1 MYESRLIERRDEEI
15 PMAQPRILVTGA
27 TGKVGGAVVTQLHA
41 AGVPVRALVRGEA
54 DFPEGVQ
61 AVRGDLGDPAS
72 LDTALAGVDS
82 VFLVWP
88 FLSAEGASDVIDA
101 IGKHARRVVYL
112 SSAGVG
118 SEKEEPGEAIT
129 MFHTELERLI
139 EASGLEWTALRP
151 TGFASNTLGWAEE
164 VRTTGA
170 VRAPL
175 ARLARPLIHEADM
188 AAVAVQALTTDAL
201 LGARPVLTG
210 PELITQERQVALI
223 GEAIGRPVRFE
234 EITLDEAAEQMKAAG
249 YPPELVE
256 AVLPAQAELLDYP
269 EPVNDEV
276 ERITGTAARSF
287 QEWAADHA
295 SDFR

>member
-1 MYESRLIERRDEEI
+1 MT
-15 PMAQPRILVTGA
+15 QPRILVTGA
-27 TGKVGGAVVTQLHA
+27 TGKVGGAVVAQLHA
-41 AGVPVRALVRGEA
+41 AGVPVRALVRGDA

-72 LDTALAGVDS
+72 LDAALEGVDA

-88 FLSAEGASDVIDA
+88 FLSAEGASDVIDV

-118 SEKEEPGEAIT
+118 GESEKPGEAIT
-129 MFHTELERLI
+129 MFHTELERLV
-139 EASGLEWTALRP
+139 EASGLQWTALRP
-151 TGFASNTLGWAEE
+151 TGFAGNTLGWAQE
-164 VRTTGA
+164 VRATNA

-175 ARLARPLIHEADM
+175 AQLARPLIHEADM
-188 AAVAVQALTTDAL
+188 AAVAVQALTSDAL
-201 LGARPVLTG
+201 LGARPVITG

-234 EITLDEAAEQMKAAG
+234 EITLNEAIEQMKAAG
-249 YPPELVE
+249 YPAELVE
-256 AVLPAQAELLDYP
+256 AVLPAQAEMLENP

-276 ERITGTAARSF
+276 ERITGTPARSF
-287 QEWAADHA
+287 REWAADHA
-295 SDFR
+295 ADFR

>member
-1 MYESRLIERRDEEI
+1 MTRPE
-15 PMAQPRILVTGA
+15 ILVTGA
-27 TGKVGGAVVTQLHA
+27 TGKVGGALVSRLHA

-54 DFPEGVQ
+54 DFPEGVR

-72 LDTALAGVDS
+72 LDTALRGVDA

-88 FLSAEGASDVIDA
+88 FMSAEGASDVIDA

-118 SEKEEPGEAIT
+118 SEEEKPGEAIT

-175 ARLARPLIHEADM
+175 ARLARPLIHEADI
-188 AAVAVQALTTDAL
+188 AAVAARALTTDAL
-201 LGARPVLTG
+201 LGARPLITG
-210 PELITQERQVALI
+210 PEPVTQERQVALI

-234 EITLDEAAEQMKAAG
+234 EITLDEAGAQMRAAG
-249 YPPELVE
+249 WPAELVE
-256 AVLPAQAELLDYP
+256 AVLPAQLEMLDHP

-276 ERITGTAARSF
+276 ERITGTPARSF
-287 QEWAADHA
+287 REWAVDHA
-295 SDFR
+295 ADFR

>member
-1 MYESRLIERRDEEI
+1 MT
-15 PMAQPRILVTGA
+15 QPTILVTGA
-27 TGKVGGAVVTQLHA
+27 TGKVGGAVVAQLHS

-54 DFPEGVQ
+54 NFPEGVQ

-72 LDTALAGVDS
+72 LGTALEGVDT

-118 SEKEEPGEAIT
+118 NEQEEPGEAIT

-164 VRTTGA
+164 LRTTGA

-188 AAVAVQALTTDAL
+188 AAVAVEALTTDAL
-201 LGARPVLTG
+201 LGARPLITG
-210 PELITQERQVALI
+210 PELVTQERQVALI
-223 GEAIGRPVRFE
+223 SEAIGCPVRFE
-234 EITLDEAAEQMKAAG
+234 EITLDEAAEQMRAVG
-249 YPPELVE
+249 YPAELVE
-256 AVLPAQAELLDYP
+256 AIVPAQAEMLARP

-276 ERITGTAARSF
+276 ERITGTPARSF
-287 QEWAADHA
+287 QEWAVDHA
-295 SDFR
+295 ADFR

>member
-1 MYESRLIERRDEEI
+1 M
-15 PMAQPRILVTGA
+15 TGA
-27 TGKVGGAVVTQLHA
+27 TGNVGGAVVTQLHA
-41 AGVPVRALVRGEA
+41 ANVPVRALVRGEA

-72 LDTALAGVDS
+72 LDTALEGVDS

-88 FLSAEGASDVIDA
+88 FLSADGASDVIDA
-101 IGKHARRVVYL
+101 IGKRARRVVYL
-112 SSAGVG
+112 SSEGVG
-118 SEKEEPGEAIT
+118 SGQEKPGEAIT

-164 VRTTGA
+164 IRTTGT

-188 AAVAVQALTTDAL
+188 AAVAVQALTTDTL
-201 LGARPVLTG
+201 LGSRPLITG

-223 GEAIGRPVRFE
+223 SEAIGRPVRFE
-234 EITLDEAAEQMKAAG
+234 EIALDEAIEQMKAAG
-249 YPPELVE
+249 YPAELVE
-256 AVLPAQAELLDYP
+256 AVMPAQAEMLDKP

-276 ERITGTAARSF
+276 ERITGTPARSF
-287 QEWAADHA
+287 REWAVDHA
-295 SDFR
+295 ADFR

>member
-1 MYESRLIERRDEEI
+1 MYESRGIERRGGEI
-15 PMAQPRILVTGA
+15 AMTQPRILVTGA
-27 TGKVGGAVVTQLHA
+27 TGKVGGAVVTRLHA
-41 AGVPVRALVRGEA
+41 AGVPVRALVRGDA

-61 AVRGDLGDPAS
+61 AVRGDLSDPAS
-72 LDTALAGVDS
+72 LDMALEGVDS

-101 IGKHARRVVYL
+101 IGKRARRVVYL

-118 SEKEEPGEAIT
+118 GEEEPGEAIT

-164 VRTTGA
+164 VRTTGV

-201 LGARPVLTG
+201 VGARPVITG
-210 PELITQERQVALI
+210 LELVTQERQVALI

-234 EITLDEAAEQMKAAG
+234 EISPDEAIEQMKAAG
-249 YPPELVE
+249 YPAELVE
-256 AVLPAQAELLDYP
+256 ALVPAQAGMLDDP

-276 ERITGTAARSF
+276 ERITGTPARSF
-287 QEWAADHA
+287 REWAVDHA
-295 SDFR
+295 ADFS

>member
-1 MYESRLIERRDEEI
+1 MT
-15 PMAQPRILVTGA
+15 QPRILVTGA
-27 TGKVGGAVVTQLHA
+27 TGQVGGAVVAHLHA

-72 LDTALAGVDS
+72 LGAALEGVDA

-112 SSAGVG
+112 SSSGVG
-118 SEKEEPGEAIT
+118 VEEEPGETIT
-129 MFHTELERLI
+129 VLHAELERMI

-151 TGFASNTLGWAEE
+151 TGFARNALGWAEE
-164 VRTTGA
+164 IRTTGT

-175 ARLARPLIHEADM
+175 ANLARPLIHEADM
-188 AAVAVQALTTDAL
+188 AAVAVRALTTDAL
-201 LGARPVLTG
+201 LGARPLITG
-210 PELITQERQVALI
+210 PELVTQERQVALI

-234 EITLDEAAEQMKAAG
+234 EVSLDEAAAQMRAMGWPA
-249 YPPELVE
+249 ELVD
-256 AVLPAQAELLDYP
+256 AVLPAQAKMIEEP

-276 ERITGTAARSF
+276 ERITGTPARSF
-287 QEWAADHA
+287 REWAVDHA
-295 SDFR
+295 EDFR

>member
-1 MYESRLIERRDEEI
+1 MTQ
-15 PMAQPRILVTGA
+15 PMILVTGA
-27 TGKVGGAVVTQLHA
+27 TGKVGGAVVAQLHA

-54 DFPEGVQ
+54 ELPEGVK

-72 LDTALAGVDS
+72 LGTALEGVDA

-118 SEKEEPGEAIT
+118 SQKEKPGEAIT
-129 MFHTELERLI
+129 MFHTELERLV

-151 TGFASNTLGWAEE
+151 TGFASNTLGWADE
-164 VRTTGA
+164 VRTTGT

-175 ARLARPLIHEADM
+175 ARLARPLIHEADI
-188 AAVAVQALTTDAL
+188 AAVAVRALTTDAL
-201 LGARPVLTG
+201 LGAHPVLTG

-234 EITLDEAAEQMKAAG
+234 EIALDEAAEQMKAAG
-249 YPPELVE
+249 YPAELVE
-256 AVLPAQAELLDYP
+256 AVLPAQAEMIDDP

-276 ERITGTAARSF
+276 ERITGAPARSF
-287 QEWAADHA
+287 REWAVDHA
-295 SDFR
+295 ADFR

>member
-1 MYESRLIERRDEEI
+1 MTRS
-15 PMAQPRILVTGA
+15 RILVTGA
-27 TGKVGGAVVTQLHA
+27 TGKVGGAVVNRLHA
-41 AGVPVRALVRGEA
+41 AGVPVRALVRREA
-54 DFPEGVQ
+54 DLPEGVQ

-72 LDTALAGVDS
+72 LDAALEGVDA

-88 FLSAEGASDVIDA
+88 FLSAEGASDVIDV

-118 SEKEEPGEAIT
+118 DQKDEPGEAIT

-151 TGFASNTLGWAEE
+151 TGFASNTLGWAQEI
-164 VRTTGA
+164 RTTGV

-188 AAVAVQALTTDAL
+188 AAVAVQALRTDAL
-201 LGARPVLTG
+201 LGTRPLITG

-234 EITLDEAAEQMKAAG
+234 EVSLEEAIEQMKAAG
-249 YPPELVE
+249 YPAELVE
-256 AVLPAQAELLDYP
+256 AVLPAQAEMLDNP

-276 ERITGTAARSF
+276 ERITGTPARTF
-287 QEWAADHA
+287 REWAIDHA
-295 SDFR
+295 ADFR

>member
-1 MYESRLIERRDEEI
+1 MT
-15 PMAQPRILVTGA
+15 QPRILVTGA
-27 TGKVGGAVVTQLHA
+27 TGNVGGAVVAQLHA

-72 LDTALAGVDS
+72 LDAALEGIDS

-88 FLSAEGASDVIDA
+88 FLSAEGAPDTIDA
-101 IGKHARRVVYL
+101 IRKRAKRVVYL
-112 SSAGVG
+112 SSEGVG
-118 SEKEEPGEAIT
+118 SEEPGEAIT

-175 ARLARPLIHEADM
+175 ATLARPLIHEADI
-188 AAVAVQALTTDAL
+188 AAVAVKALTTDAL
-201 LGARPVLTG
+201 IGARPVITG
-210 PELITQERQVALI
+210 LELVTHERQVTLI
-223 GEAIGRPVRFE
+223 SEAIGRPVRFVE
-234 EITLDEAAEQMKAAG
+234 VTLEEAAEQMMAAG
-249 YPPELVE
+249 YPAELVE
-256 AVLPAQAELLDYP
+256 AVVPAQAEMLDNP

-276 ERITGTAARSF
+276 RRITGSPARSF
-287 QEWAADHA
+287 RQWAVDHAAD
-295 SDFR
+295 FR

>member
-1 MYESRLIERRDEEI
+1 MT
-15 PMAQPRILVTGA
+15 QPRILVTGA

-41 AGVPVRALVRGEA
+41 SGVPVRALVRGEA

-61 AVRGDLGDPAS
+61 AVRGDLSDPVS
-72 LDTALAGVDS
+72 LDTALEGVDS

-101 IGKHARRVVYL
+101 IGKRARRVVYL
-112 SSAGVG
+112 SSEGVG
-118 SEKEEPGEAIT
+118 SEGEEPGEAIT

-175 ARLARPLIHEADM
+175 ARLARPLIHEADI

-201 LGARPVLTG
+201 LGARPLLTG
-210 PELITQERQVALI
+210 LELVTQDRQVALI
-223 GEAIGRPVRFE
+223 SEAIGRPVRSE
-234 EITLDEAAEQMKAAG
+234 EVTLDQAIEQMKAAG

-256 AVLPAQAELLDYP
+256 AILPAQADMLDNP

-276 ERITGTAARSF
+276 ERITGTPARSF
-287 QEWAADHA
+287 REWAVDHA
-295 SDFR
+295 ADFR

>member
-1 MYESRLIERRDEEI
+1 MT
-15 PMAQPRILVTGA
+15 QPRILVAGA
-27 TGKVGGAVVTQLHA
+27 TGRVGGAVVAQLHA

-72 LDTALAGVDS
+72 LGAALEGVDA

-101 IGKHARRVVYL
+101 IGKRARRVVYL

-118 SEKEEPGEAIT
+118 SGEEEPGEAIT
-129 MFHTELERLI
+129 AFHAELERLV

-175 ARLARPLIHEADM
+175 ARLARPLIHEADI

-201 LGARPVLTG
+201 LGARPLLTG
-210 PELITQERQVALI
+210 PELVTQERQVALI
-223 GEAIGRPVRFE
+223 GEAIGRPVRFD
-234 EITLDEAAEQMKAAG
+234 EITLAEAAEKMKAAG
-249 YPPELVE
+249 YPAELVK
-256 AVLPAQAELLDYP
+256 AVLPVQAKMLDNP
-269 EPVNDEV
+269 EPVNGEV
-276 ERITGTAARSF
+276 ERVTGTPARTF
-287 QEWAADHA
+287 QEWAVDHA
-295 SDFR
+295 TDFR

>member
-1 MYESRLIERRDEEI
+1 
-15 PMAQPRILVTGA
+15 MAQPMILVTGA

-41 AGVPVRALVRGEA
+41 AGVPVRALVRGES
-54 DFPEGVQ
+54 DFPEGVE

-72 LDTALAGVDS
+72 LGTALEGVDS

-118 SEKEEPGEAIT
+118 GEKEKPGEAIT
-129 MFHTELERLI
+129 MFHTELERLV

-164 VRTTGA
+164 VRSTGA

-175 ARLARPLIHEADM
+175 ARLARPLIHEADI
-188 AAVAVQALTTDAL
+188 AAVAVQALMTDAL
-201 LGARPVLTG
+201 LGARPLLTG

-223 GEAIGRPVRFE
+223 GEVIGRPVRLE
-234 EITLDEAAEQMKAAG
+234 EIALDEAAEQMTAAG
-249 YPPELVE
+249 YPAELVE
-256 AVLPAQAELLDYP
+256 AVLPAQEAMIDNP

-276 ERITGTAARSF
+276 ERITGAPARSF
-287 QEWAADHA
+287 QEWVVDHAAD
-295 SDFR
+295 FR

>member
-1 MYESRLIERRDEEI
+1 MT
-15 PMAQPRILVTGA
+15 QPRILVTGA
-27 TGKVGGAVVTQLHA
+27 TGNVGGAVVAQLHA
-41 AGVPVRALVRGEA
+41 AGVLVRALVRGEA

-61 AVRGDLGDPAS
+61 AVRGDLADPAS
-72 LDTALAGVDS
+72 LDTALEGIDS

-101 IGKHARRVVYL
+101 IGKRAKRVVYL
-112 SSAGVG
+112 SSEGVG
-118 SEKEEPGEAIT
+118 GGTEEPGEAIT
-129 MFHTELERLI
+129 MFHTELERLV

-164 VRTTGA
+164 VRATGA

-175 ARLARPLIHEADM
+175 ATLARPLIHEADM

-201 LGARPVLTG
+201 LGARPVITG
-210 PELITQERQVALI
+210 RELVTQERQVALI

-234 EITLDEAAEQMKAAG
+234 EVTLDEAIEQMKAAG
-249 YPPELVE
+249 WPAELME
-256 AVLPAQAELLDYP
+256 AVMPAQAEMLVNP

-276 ERITGTAARSF
+276 ERITGTPARSF
-287 QEWAADHA
+287 REWAVDHA
-295 SDFR
+295 ADFR

>member
-1 MYESRLIERRDEEI
+1 MT
-15 PMAQPRILVTGA
+15 QPRILVTGA
-27 TGKVGGAVVTQLHA
+27 TGKVGGAVVAQLHA
-41 AGVPVRALVRGEA
+41 MGVPVRALVRGES
-54 DFPEGVQ
+54 DFPEGVR

-72 LDTALAGVDS
+72 LDTALEGVDS

-88 FLSAEGASDVIDA
+88 FLSAEGASEVIDA

-118 SEKEEPGEAIT
+118 NEKEKEKPGEAIT

-201 LGARPVLTG
+201 LGARPLLTG
-210 PELITQERQVALI
+210 PELITQEQQVALI

-234 EITLDEAAEQMKAAG
+234 EIALDEAAERMRAAG
-249 YPPELVE
+249 YPAELVA
-256 AVLPAQAELLDYP
+256 AVLPAQAEMIDNP
-269 EPVNDEV
+269 EPVNGEV
-276 ERITGTAARSF
+276 ERITGAPARSF
-287 QEWAADHA
+287 REWAVDHA
-295 SDFR
+295 ADFR

>member
-1 MYESRLIERRDEEI
+1 MT
-15 PMAQPRILVTGA
+15 QPKILVAGA

-41 AGVPVRALVRGEA
+41 AGVPVRALTRGKVS
-54 DFPEGVQ
+54 FPEGVQ
-61 AVRGDLGDPAS
+61 AVRGDLSDPTS
-72 LDTALAGVDS
+72 LDAALAGIDS

-88 FLSAEGASDVIDA
+88 FLSAEGAPAVIDA

-118 SEKEEPGEAIT
+118 DEKPGEAIT

-139 EASGLEWTALRP
+139 EASGLDWTALRP

-175 ARLARPLIHEADM
+175 PKLARPLIHEADI

-201 LGARPVLTG
+201 LGARPLITG
-210 PELITQERQVALI
+210 PELVTQERQVALI

-234 EITLDEAAEQMKAAG
+234 EITLDEAIEQMKAAG
-249 YPPELVE
+249 YPVELVE
-256 AVLPAQAELLDYP
+256 AVMPAQAEMLNNP

-276 ERITGTAARSF
+276 KRITGTPARPF
-287 QEWAADHA
+287 REWAVDHA
-295 SDFR
+295 ADFR

>member
-1 MYESRLIERRDEEI
+1 MT
-15 PMAQPRILVTGA
+15 QPRILVTGA
-27 TGKVGGAVVTQLHA
+27 TGKVGGAVLTQLHA
-41 AGVPVRALVRGEA
+41 AGVPVRALLRGKA

-72 LDTALAGVDS
+72 LDTALEGIDA

-101 IGKHARRVVYL
+101 IAKHARRVVYL

-139 EASGLEWTALRP
+139 EASGVEWTALRP

-201 LGARPVLTG
+201 LGARPLITG

-223 GEAIGRPVRFE
+223 SEAIGRPVRFE
-234 EITLDEAAEQMKAAG
+234 EVTLDEAVEQMKAAG
-249 YPPELVE
+249 YPAELVE
-256 AVLPAQAELLDYP
+256 AVLPAQAQMLDHP

-276 ERITGTAARSF
+276 ERITGIPARSF
-287 QEWAADHA
+287 REWAVDHA
-295 SDFR
+295 ADFR

>member
-1 MYESRLIERRDEEI
+1 MTQS
-15 PMAQPRILVTGA
+15 RILVTGA
-27 TGKVGGAVVTQLHA
+27 TGKVGGSVVTQLHA
-41 AGVPVRALVRGEA
+41 RGVPVRALVRREA

-72 LDTALAGVDS
+72 LDTALEGVDS

-88 FLSAEGASDVIDA
+88 FLSAEGASDVIEM
-101 IGKHARRVVYL
+101 IGKRVRRVVYL

-118 SEKEEPGEAIT
+118 SEKEKPGEAIT

-175 ARLARPLIHEADM
+175 ARLARPLIHEADI

-201 LGARPVLTG
+201 LGARPLITG
-210 PELITQERQVALI
+210 LELITQERQVALI
-223 GEAIGRPVRFE
+223 SEVIGRPVRFE
-234 EITLDEAAEQMKAAG
+234 EVALDEAIEQMKAAG
-249 YPPELVE
+249 YPAELVE
-256 AVLPAQAELLDYP
+256 AVLPAQAEMLGNP
-269 EPVNDEV
+269 EPVNDGV
-276 ERITGTAARSF
+276 ERITGTPARSF
-287 QEWAADHA
+287 REWVVDHAAD
-295 SDFR
+295 FR

>member
-1 MYESRLIERRDEEI
+1 MT
-15 PMAQPRILVTGA
+15 QPRILVTGA
-27 TGKVGGAVVTQLHA
+27 TGKVGGAVVAQLHA
-41 AGVPVRALVRGEA
+41 AGVPVRALVRGKV

-72 LDTALAGVDS
+72 LGTALDGVDT

-88 FLSAEGASDVIDA
+88 FLSAEGAPDVIDA

-118 SEKEEPGEAIT
+118 DEEEPGEAIT
-129 MFHTELERLI
+129 MFHTQLERLI

-188 AAVAVQALTTDAL
+188 AAVAVEALTTDAL
-201 LGARPVLTG
+201 LGTRPLITG
-210 PELITQERQVALI
+210 PELVTQERQVALI
-223 GEAIGRPVRFE
+223 SEAIGRPVRFE
-234 EITLDEAAEQMKAAG
+234 EITLDEAAEQMRATG
-249 YPPELVE
+249 YPAELV
-256 AVLPAQAELLDYP
+256 AAIVPAQAEMLDRP

-276 ERITGTAARSF
+276 ERITGTPARSF
-287 QEWAADHA
+287 REWAVDHA
-295 SDFR
+295 ADFR

>member
-1 MYESRLIERRDEEI
+1 MT
-15 PMAQPRILVTGA
+15 QPRILVTGA

-41 AGVPVRALVRGEA
+41 MGVPVRALVRGES

-72 LDTALAGVDS
+72 LGTALEGVDS

-118 SEKEEPGEAIT
+118 GEKGKPGEAIT

-164 VRTTGA
+164 VRATGA

-188 AAVAVQALTTDAL
+188 AAVAVQALTSDAL
-201 LGARPVLTG
+201 LGARPLLTG
-210 PELITQERQVALI
+210 PALITQERQVALI

-234 EITLDEAAEQMKAAG
+234 EIALDEAAEQMTAAG
-249 YPPELVE
+249 YPAELVE
-256 AVLPAQAELLDYP
+256 AVLPAQAEMIDNP

-276 ERITGTAARSF
+276 ERITGTPARSF
-287 QEWAADHA
+287 QEWAVDHA
-295 SDFR
+295 ADFR

>member
-1 MYESRLIERRDEEI
+1 MTQ
-15 PMAQPRILVTGA
+15 PMILVTGA
-27 TGKVGGAVVTQLHA
+27 TGKVGGAVVAQLHA

-54 DFPEGVQ
+54 ELPEGVK

-72 LDTALAGVDS
+72 LGTALEGVDA

-118 SEKEEPGEAIT
+118 SQKEKPGEAIT
-129 MFHTELERLI
+129 MFHTELERLV

-151 TGFASNTLGWAEE
+151 TGFASNTLGWADE
-164 VRTTGA
+164 VRTTGT

-175 ARLARPLIHEADM
+175 ARLARPLIHEADI
-188 AAVAVQALTTDAL
+188 AAVAVRALTTDAL
-201 LGARPVLTG
+201 LGAHPVLTG

-223 GEAIGRPVRFE
+223 SEAIGRPVRFE
-234 EITLDEAAEQMKAAG
+234 EIALDEAAEQMKAAG
-249 YPPELVE
+249 YPAELVE
-256 AVLPAQAELLDYP
+256 AVLPAQAEMIDDP

-276 ERITGTAARSF
+276 ERITGAPARSF
-287 QEWAADHA
+287 REWAVDHA
-295 SDFR
+295 ADFR

>member
-1 MYESRLIERRDEEI
+1 MTQS
-15 PMAQPRILVTGA
+15 RILVAGA
-27 TGKVGGAVVTQLHA
+27 TGRVGGAVVAQLHA

-54 DFPEGVQ
+54 AFPEGVQ

-72 LDTALAGVDS
+72 LGAALEGVDA

-101 IGKHARRVVYL
+101 IGKRARRVVYL

-118 SEKEEPGEAIT
+118 SGEEKPGEAIT
-129 MFHTELERLI
+129 AFHAELERLV

-151 TGFASNTLGWAEE
+151 TGFASNALGWAEE

-175 ARLARPLIHEADM
+175 ARLARPLIHEADI
-188 AAVAVQALTTDAL
+188 AAVAVKALTTDAL
-201 LGARPVLTG
+201 LGARPLLTG
-210 PELITQERQVALI
+210 PELVTQERQVELI
-223 GEAIGRPVRFE
+223 GEAIGRPVRFD
-234 EITLDEAAEQMKAAG
+234 EITLAEAVEKMKAAG
-249 YPPELVE
+249 YPAELVE
-256 AVLPAQAELLDYP
+256 AVLPVQAKMLANP

-276 ERITGTAARSF
+276 ERITGTPARTF
-287 QEWAADHA
+287 REWAMDHA
-295 SDFR
+295 ADFDR